1 MQQKTITIDWAHRIF
16 FARSVFGPEHNLLA
30 QSLLGRAP
38 GGAPTAVLVLLDS
51 HVAAAHPEL
60 EAQIAQYARRN
71 AAVMRLA
78 GLQILP
84 GGEVCKN
91 DFTLVTRA
99 WQAINDAGLDRHS
112 QVWIIG
118 GGAVLDLGCFAAA
131 TAHRGIRHVRFPT
144 TTLSQ
149 GDGGVGVKNG
159 VNFFGKKNWVGSFAV
174 PHAVVNDFSFLL
186 SLPPAARRDGIIEAI
201 KVALIRDA
209 GFYLRIEALAEP
221 LAALEQAALEE
232 VVEESA
238 RQHVEHIAGC
248 GDPFELG
255 SARPLDF
262 GHWAAHK
269 LEQITQFAVSHGQAV
284 AVGMALDLRYSVRA
298 GLLDEA
304 VATRVLKLIARIGF
318 ALDHPALHQRSAS
331 GQLPVLEGLEEFR
344 EHLGGELTITLVPE
358 IGRKLEVH
366 EMDRDALELAMQD
379 LRSGC
384 GL

>member
-186 SLPPAARRDGIIEAI
+186 SLPPAARRDG
-201 KVALIRDA
+201 
-209 GFYLRIEALAEP
+209 
-221 LAALEQAALEE
+221 
-232 VVEESA
+232 
-238 RQHVEHIAGC
+238 
-248 GDPFELG
+248 
-255 SARPLDF
+255 
-262 GHWAAHK
+262 AAHGIAWVGTWNGLPSNPINALPAEK
-269 LEQITQFAVSHGQAV
+269 FRLGGMVLCRRASSTLISPATPAAVSVWPIFVFTEPKAQNPT
-284 AVGMALDLRYSVRA
+284 RSVR
-298 GLLDEA
+298 
-304 VATRVLKLIARIGF
+304 
-318 ALDHPALHQRSAS
+318 
-331 GQLPVLEGLEEFR
+331 
-344 EHLGGELTITLVPE
+344 
-358 IGRKLEVH
+358 
-366 EMDRDALELAMQD
+366 
-379 LRSGC
+379 
-384 GL
+384 